1 MLPDGGKIYSKFNSF
16 LWWIYLYSF
25 ADFYDPDGYYFNKD
39 GIDEFGGYYKGIY
52 YIPGPGNKHEFEDLY
67 DDEDDYDDEL
77 IRQFERGHQEDDED
91 FEDEIQ
97 EKLYREF
104 KQKERELPLDIED
117 KEEEPYEELPQPEER
132 EDTN

>member
-1 MLPDGGKIYSKFNSF
+1 M
-16 LWWIYLYSF
+16 
-25 ADFYDPDGYYFNKD
+25 
-39 GIDEFGGYYKGIY
+39 
-52 YIPGPGNKHEFEDLY
+52 
-67 DDEDDYDDEL
+67 
-77 IRQFERGHQEDDED
+77 IRQFERGHQENDEE

-117 KEEEPYEELPQPEER
+117 KEEEPYEEMPQPEEQ